1 MAIRYGVKSG
11 HKVLNIIGPYS
22 FTAGEKSNAINIRCT
37 ISNDSIVF
45 SAGNS
50 YHANPAYV
58 WFESDD
64 YFDLTNYNALL
75 YDGNAAACE
84 LKDENGNSTTLKMP
98 QKGKS
103 YCDIADFKGKYKLRF
118 RVWIA
123 ATGNYNFVKYTYT
136 TLQLV

>member
-11 HKVLNIIGPYS
+11 HKVLNIIGSHS
-22 FTAGEKSNAINIRCT
+22 FTAGEKSNAINIGCT

-64 YFDLTNYNALL
+64 YFDLTNYNVLL
-75 YDGNAAACE
+75 YDGTRTLCE
-84 LKDENGNSTTLKMP
+84 VKDESGNTTAVTMP
-98 QKGKS
+98 QEGKS

-118 RVWIA
+118 RLWVP
-123 ATGNYNFVKYTYT
+123 ATGNYNFVKYTYK
-136 TLQLV
+136 TLQLT